1 MGKHARPQVV
11 MTDTSEAAIAN
22 GRKIIEKS
30 LSRVARKAFPE
41 SESEQR
47 ALIDS
52 TFASLS
58 STTDPAEAVDG
69 TQLVIEAIVENM
81 AVKQQLFKKLDAIA
95 SPQTIFATNTS
106 SLSISE
112 IASATSDARQKN
124 FAGLHYFNP
133 VGRLLV
139 SVRQTS
145 EPA

>member
-1 MGKHARPQVV
+1 MGKHARQVV

-52 TFASLS
+52 TFACLS